1 MSVTE
6 TTGVSGYSNAGFSKS
21 EADSDS
27 WPEEDREK
35 KDVALDMDDGDFD
48 DENFKDEELKK
59 KLTPEEEKILEVLRE
74 VVRRCTNP
82 DPMKRPTAAEV
93 LEMLNKCPVPQEQ
106 D

>member
-35 KDVALDMDDGDFD
+35 VFFLIFD
-48 DENFKDEELKK
+48 LIIYKFKF
-59 KLTPEEEKILEVLRE
+59 I
-74 VVRRCTNP
+74 
-82 DPMKRPTAAEV
+82 
-93 LEMLNKCPVPQEQ
+93 
-106 D
+106 